1 MEIYNGELK
10 WSEIRRWRGFVPSR
24 IDLEADN
31 IRALMVPNHGK
42 SANVQIPQEKLDL
55 IRKEFNE
62 LPFKNEQKVKELA
75 LKHNFMSG
83 KWMIFVQWG
92 EKADKIWM
100 RLISHLIKAEFDDQ
114 VREINIDI
122 YND

>member
-42 SANVQIPQEKLDL
+42 SANVQIPREKLDL